1 MKKHLSKLLLFFL
14 CISFFVTISN
24 KSNAAEEIIPVNI
37 SVQYGQTEAR
47 TILDMINEMRT
58 SDYDAWC
65 WNETNTKKD
74 AYFGDALTYDYDLE
88 KLAMKRAAELVI
100 RYDHTRPN
108 GEDSSSIYK
117 EENITDWQSVGE
129 NIAIGYHSAQAV
141 NTAWREDG
149 EKYNG
154 QGHRRNMLNPKFN
167 CVGIGHV
174 KYDGC
179 DYWVEEF
186 AYRPSV
192 NTTKTSAIDNEQIT
206 AISLIKSKIKNIEL
220 CFDKDSYILK
230 TGETIT
236 PNIKTMINNLG
247 GKAFVADIPDIS
259 VTDSSIAT
267 YSDGKI
273 SGVKE
278 GNTTLT
284 ASLYGLTITDMP
296 TITVHEC
303 DNHWNDGE
311 ITTEPTC
318 IKEGV
323 KTFTCT
329 ICGDTKTETISKAA
343 DKHLHSEIRDKK
355 DATCKDEGYTGDTY
369 CTDCGKKIS
378 SGKTIVKTDNH
389 NWNTGEITT
398 SPTCK
403 DTGVKTF
410 TCTIC
415 GNTKTETVKKTTKHL
430 HTEIRNKKDATCKD
444 EGYTGDTYCTDCG
457 KKISSGQTTAKTNN
471 HSYDDGKITTAP
483 TCTKKGTKTFTC
495 TVCGNTKTETVKA
508 TGHQH
513 TEIRNKKDATCKEK
527 GYTGDTYCTDCGK
540 KISSGKSI
548 AKTET
553 HSYDDGK
560 ITTKPTCTKRGTKT
574 YTCTICGN
582 TKTETV
588 KATGHSYGEYKVV
601 KKPTAT
607 KDGLK
612 SRTCTVCGKV
622 ESVRIAKTTSDKQNT
637 NTSDKNSNQNTN
649 TQTSQKTKTTKK
661 IKLNRT
667 KLTLKK
673 GKTFRLKVTLT
684 PINSRDKII
693 YKTSNKKIVTV
704 SKTGKIKAKRKGK
717 VNITVIS
724 GKKKIVCKV
733 TVK

>member
-1 MKKHLSKLLLFFL
+1 MKKHLSKLLSFFL
-14 CISFFVTISN
+14 CMSFFVTISN
-24 KSNAAEEIIPVNI
+24 KANAAEEIIPVNI

-58 SDYDAWC
+58 SDDDAWC
-65 WNETNTKKD
+65 WDETNTKKEV
-74 AYFGDALTYDYDLE
+74 YWGDALTYDYDLE

-108 GEDSSSIYK
+108 NEGLSSIYK
-117 EENITDWQSVGE
+117 EENITDFQSAGE
-129 NIAIGYHSAQAV
+129 NIAIGYPSAQTV

-236 PNIKTMINNLG
+236 PNIKTMINYLG
-247 GKAFVADIPDIS
+247 GKAFAADIPDIS

-267 YSDGKI
+267 YSNGKI

-318 IKEGV
+318 IKEGI

-378 SGKTIVKTDNH
+378 
-389 NWNTGEITT
+389 
-398 SPTCK
+398 
-403 DTGVKTF
+403 
-410 TCTIC
+410 
-415 GNTKTETVKKTTKHL
+415 L
-430 HTEIRNKKDATCKD
+430 
-444 EGYTGDTYCTDCG
+444 
-457 KKISSGQTTAKTNN
+457 GQAVAKTNN

-560 ITTKPTCTKRGTKT
+560 ITTKPTCTKIGKKT
-574 YTCTICGN
+574 FTCTICGN

-601 KKPTAT
+601 KEPTAT